1 MAKIIKTQD
10 EYHEVLM
17 RIDALMDKEPSV
29 GTPLGDELELLAL
42 LVSKYEADKFP
53 TSLPDPVEAIKF
65 RMEQANLAQR
75 DLVPLLG
82 SRSKVSEILS
92 GKRQL
97 TLSMIRALH
106 TQLGI
111 PAKVLLQEKDVSL
124 LEENELDWEAFPV
137 KEMVQRGWVKG
148 AWKDLKG
155 NTEEIVREFLS
166 QLGSVNAAVAM
177 FRKSDHVRSA
187 RKMDEVALDC
197 WNARVVIKARSNP
210 PKTAFEPGTVDIA
223 FMEEVARLSWSER
236 GPQLAQ
242 EYLFNHGISLVIEP
256 HLPRTYLD
264 GAALLVDVDQPIIGL
279 SIRHDRID
287 NFWYCLMHEL
297 AHVALHLDTG
307 IITFFDDL
315 DVDTTESFEREAD
328 EMAGEALIPNS
339 AWKASP
345 ASRLRTASAA
355 EKLASELQIHPA
367 IVAGRMRYEFNSFR
381 ILSQL
386 IGHQLVRKCFSDVT
400 WNG

>member
-10 EYHEVLM
+10 EYHEVLE
-17 RIDALMDKEPSV
+17 RIDTLMDEDPPV

-42 LVSKYEADKFP
+42 LVNKYEVDEYP
-53 TSLPDPVEAIKF
+53 SSLPDPVEAIKF
-65 RMEQANLAQR
+65 RMDQENLAQR
-75 DLVPLLG
+75 DLIPLFG
-82 SRSKVSEILS
+82 SRSKVSEVLS

-111 PAKVLLQEKDVSL
+111 PANVLLQERDISL
-124 LEENELDWEAFPV
+124 LEENEMNWGAFPV
-137 KEMVQRGWVKG
+137 KEIVNRGWIKG
-148 AWKDLKG
+148 EWKNLKD
-155 NTEEIVREFLS
+155 NSEEIVREFLS
-166 QLGSVNAAVAM
+166 QLGTLNSAVAM

-187 RKMDEVALDC
+187 RKMDEFALDC
-197 WNARVVIKARSNP
+197 WNARVVIQARANP
-210 PKTAFEPGTVDIA
+210 PKAGFKSGSVDID
-223 FMEEVARLSWSER
+223 FMREVARLSWSDR
-236 GPQLAQ
+236 GPLLAQ
-242 EYLFNHGISLVIEP
+242 EYLFNHGISLIIEP

-264 GAALLVDVDQPIIGL
+264 GAALLVDAERPIIGL

-297 AHVALHLDTG
+297 AHIALHLDTG
-307 IITFFDDL
+307 IVTFYDDL
-315 DVDTTESFEREAD
+315 DVDATEDFEREAD
-328 EMAGEALIPNS
+328 ELAGEALIPKN

-345 ASRLRTASAA
+345 ASRLRTAQAA
-355 EKLASELQIHPA
+355 EKLAADLRINPA

-386 IGHQLVRKCFSDVT
+386 IGHRQVRACFSNVA
-400 WNG
+400 WSE